1 MISLLIFYGFLSVV
15 AENCHQGQ
23 LCESCDFFRELHNCQ
38 STEKIPHFL
47 CKSGQIFVNSS
58 GYLLCEEGLLR
69 LFGCQPGTTFELIT
83 KKCVKSRTAGRSKR
97 RRRTAIG
104 SSLVGDVCSFNTDCQ
119 QGMFCSNGNCQ
130 CLSDFVAVEEHCWPK
145 INPGESGCVNSKQC
159 DAVWPDAICSTSGV
173 CECPSE
179 TVPSRTRDGTV
190 CISSLIPPSCPLP
203 EPHNGIP
210 NPATV
215 LANPSTHPLNPGG
228 YMPVLCTSTST
239 EIHRSNGGDG
249 STWCVYPDG
258 NNDIFVADIY
268 DCISHPQVTNVLFPE
283 FHDTVDGICCQNRAF
298 VCVQPMESGDEPS
311 VPRWW
316 FNSATGSCV
325 QFTWD
330 PTTIEGA
337 SPNNFRTVDH
347 CESYC
352 RDTCKRG
359 AVEFTKSSAVVFEE
373 QPKSGCLSSG
383 SRCSHDHECVLIG
396 SSQTCC
402 PSTAHLC
409 GPYGGR
415 QYISKPILNYDRGV
429 AIASSKSTTR
439 YYYDVERSQCVS
451 FVYHGLG
458 NFNNFVTKQECE
470 VFCSRL
476 VCANGS
482 PLRIGE
488 DWQRCEASTECPS
501 SHFCS
506 TSHRVCCP
514 SAQSICT
521 QPKQPG
527 DCTSTIRRYWYNAVT
542 RQCEMFHYTGCHGN
556 DNSFHSLVA
565 CQQQCK
571 GIRAEPKCPNGRA
584 YRDHLGKFVRC
595 SPQTRC
601 PPNYVCSY
609 DGLTHGCCPT
619 KAFTCSLAA
628 DKGVR
633 CGLGRSY
640 RYFFNAAKQACESFH
655 YEGCDG
661 NSNNFLTAQHCEQYC
676 GVGGCPNGGFPLQE
690 EKSVRPVACSGLKGC
705 PSTHECVGIPSKGNV
720 AHRCCPTKEHICSQ
734 PPLAGSQCSS
744 VTTSRY
750 YFNLVTRQCTSFH
763 FNGCSG
769 NLNNFATKEL
779 CNNFCSSAACEL
791 GETVLKD
798 PGTSRPFRCNS
809 DLRNSC
815 PPKYQCRFSKLLT
828 YAVCCGSPVTDHCPE
843 GERPYMVSIDET
855 VKECSA
861 NIPGSC
867 PAQFLCRFNLQKNK
881 YYCCAPDSENFC
893 PEGRALFR
901 SRQTSLPHRCVLNSL
916 NECSA
921 GFSCQSRIKGVT
933 QGFCCTERSV
943 CKGDAQFIVDDG
955 TKMPRI
961 CTPGLLHSCPLG
973 YHCQLPKPQS
983 TNGFCCKVDVDVI
996 TEGCPPTEYALTDGK
1011 KVVECDPFNSS
1022 RSCPAEFSCQFAV
1035 LFQRYQCCGKI
1046 PPDGSELSNRE
1057 NGCLSNQVALLERDR
1072 VVVCTASGN
1081 TCPSGYFCQFSTKN
1095 QQFQCCGIKSDCPGK
1110 SMAFLNLDGEAKQ
1123 CAKLSPSCPAGF
1135 SCQQT
1140 KHHKFLCCTI
1150 EGTSVKSAQN
1160 LTNFPA
1166 TQTYLNVTKTPT
1178 VKMKPHTV
1186 GSPCNGSTVLVDGT
1200 CKKIGKQMPC
1210 FLRTQCPTGLECI
1223 NFVCAKKDE
1232 KTEVLKR
1239 PACAEGS
1246 IMINGRCIHL
1256 VEVNGRCS
1264 ANEQCQG
1271 GSKCHNKTCSCGSDA
1286 VLYKG
1291 VCRGKSADF
1300 D

>member
-1 MISLLIFYGFLSVV
+1 
-15 AENCHQGQ
+15 
-23 LCESCDFFRELHNCQ
+23 
-38 STEKIPHFL
+38 
-47 CKSGQIFVNSS
+47 
-58 GYLLCEEGLLR
+58 
-69 LFGCQPGTTFELIT
+69 
-83 KKCVKSRTAGRSKR
+83 
-97 RRRTAIG
+97 
-104 SSLVGDVCSFNTDCQ
+104 
-119 QGMFCSNGNCQ
+119 
-130 CLSDFVAVEEHCWPK
+130 
-145 INPGESGCVNSKQC
+145 
-159 DAVWPDAICSTSGV
+159 
-173 CECPSE
+173 
-179 TVPSRTRDGTV
+179 
-190 CISSLIPPSCPLP
+190 
-203 EPHNGIP
+203 
-210 NPATV
+210 
-215 LANPSTHPLNPGG
+215 
-228 YMPVLCTSTST
+228 
-239 EIHRSNGGDG
+239 
-249 STWCVYPDG
+249 
-258 NNDIFVADIY
+258 
-268 DCISHPQVTNVLFPE
+268 
-283 FHDTVDGICCQNRAF
+283 
-298 VCVQPMESGDEPS
+298 MESGDEPS

-373 QPKSGCLSSG
+373 QPKS
-383 SRCSHDHECVLIG
+383 
-396 SSQTCC
+396 
-402 PSTAHLC
+402 AHLC

-571 GIRAEPKCPNGRA
+571 GIR
-584 YRDHLGKFVRC
+584 
-595 SPQTRC
+595 
-601 PPNYVCSY
+601 
-609 DGLTHGCCPT
+609 
-619 KAFTCSLAA
+619 
-628 DKGVR
+628 
-633 CGLGRSY
+633 
-640 RYFFNAAKQACESFH
+640 
-655 YEGCDG
+655 
-661 NSNNFLTAQHCEQYC
+661 
-676 GVGGCPNGGFPLQE
+676 GCPNGGFPLQE

-881 YYCCAPDSENFC
+881 YYCCAPDSE
-893 PEGRALFR
+893 
-901 SRQTSLPHRCVLNSL
+901 
-916 NECSA
+916 
-921 GFSCQSRIKGVT
+921 
-933 QGFCCTERSV
+933 SV

-996 TEGCPPTEYALTDGK
+996 T
-1011 KVVECDPFNSS
+1011 
-1022 RSCPAEFSCQFAV
+1022 
-1035 LFQRYQCCGKI
+1035 
-1046 PPDGSELSNRE
+1046 
-1057 NGCLSNQVALLERDR
+1057 
-1072 VVVCTASGN
+1072 
-1081 TCPSGYFCQFSTKN
+1081 
-1095 QQFQCCGIKSDCPGK
+1095 DCPGK